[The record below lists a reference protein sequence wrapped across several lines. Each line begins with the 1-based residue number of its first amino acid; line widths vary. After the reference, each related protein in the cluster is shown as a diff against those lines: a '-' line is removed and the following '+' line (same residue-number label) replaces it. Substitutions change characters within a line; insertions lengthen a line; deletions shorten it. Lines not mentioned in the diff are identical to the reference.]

1 MLSTGLN
8 NSTLFAGSM
17 SPQPKSSIAVPADLD
32 CAFCPGWHEKKCR
45 TGMLDRM
52 MIADWHCDFGA
63 VSISDGI
70 DQR

>member
-1 MLSTGLN
+1 LPWL
-8 NSTLFAGSM
+8 A
-17 SPQPKSSIAVPADLD
+17 
-32 CAFCPGWHEKKCR
+32 EKKFR